1 MDEPLLLEERP
12 REDSPLLLEETVNRR
27 EMTASSFYQR
37 HCIYLPAMMGWFI
50 CSAALS
56 SYNKIIFGE
65 NHGHFPCPLLLT
77 SIHFLVQ
84 WIFSFTTSAAFP
96 EFFGGSMVKMM
107 SWKTFLGVSIPCGLI
122 TAVDVG
128 LSNLS
133 LVRISITFFTMIKS
147 SSPIW
152 VLISAFLFGL
162 EKVTCSLMTV
172 GMLIVAGELLTAFGE
187 VEFDTVGFFLCLTAA
202 VCSGI
207 RWTLVQLKLNKLDP
221 PLKGSVVVMRVLSP
235 SMFFCMLFLSFVI
248 ERPMEKLGPDQGD
261 YFSNF
266 ENGVKTVCLG
276 LTGAFIAIAMVLCEF
291 WLILKS
297 NAIVLMIGGV
307 IKELITIL
315 VGVTIFGDQL
325 NVINISGIIVVF
337 MGVFLYKATLHLN
350 NAEKDISNENE
361 SNPDFTRINSN
372 DVYEDE
378 PPTSNSLL
386 SKKSKK
392 SSDPDLALKYTIDD
406 SDEDDDMH
414 EMNSDLMRRSNG
426 ASAFELDG
434 RDEEKLQII

>member
-1 MDEPLLLEERP
+1 
-12 REDSPLLLEETVNRR
+12 
-27 EMTASSFYQR
+27 MTTSSFYQK
-37 HCIYLPAMMGWFI
+37 HCVYLPAMAGWFI

-77 SIHFLVQ
+77 SIHFVIQ
-84 WIFSFTTSAAFP
+84 WIFSFTASAAFP
-96 EFFGGSMVKMM
+96 EFFGGTVVKMM

-122 TAVDVG
+122 TALDVG

-152 VLISAFLFGL
+152 VLLSAFLFGL
-162 EKVTCSLMTV
+162 EKVTCTLVAV
-172 GMLIVAGELLTAFGE
+172 GGLIVAGELLTAFGE
-187 VEFDTVGFFLCLTAA
+187 VEFDTVGFFLCLSAA

-207 RWTLVQLKLNKLDP
+207 RWTLVQFKLNKLDP

-235 SMFFCMLFLSFVI
+235 SMFICMLFLSLVI
-248 ERPMEKLGPDQGD
+248 ETPIEKLGPQHGD

-266 ENGVKTVCLG
+266 ENGFKTLSLG
-276 LTGAFIAIAMVLCEF
+276 LIGAFIAIAMVLCEF

-307 IKELITIL
+307 LKELITIL
-315 VGVTIFGDQL
+315 VGVTIFGDAL
-325 NVINISGIIVVF
+325 NVINISGIVVVF
-337 MGVFLYKATLHLN
+337 LGVFLYKATLHLN
-350 NAEKDISNENE
+350 NSEKDPGTESE
-361 SNPDFTRINSN
+361 SNRHFTRINSD

-378 PPTSNSLL
+378 PPTLNSLF

-392 SSDPDLALKYTIDD
+392 NSDPDLALKFTIDD
-406 SDEDDDMH
+406 LDEDGNVHD
-414 EMNSDLMRRSNG
+414 DLMRRNNG

>member
-1 MDEPLLLEERP
+1 M
-12 REDSPLLLEETVNRR
+12 
-27 EMTASSFYQR
+27 SSVIDTTKQPFDL
-37 HCIYLPAMMGWFI
+37 IYLPLI
-50 CSAALS
+50 S
-56 SYNKIIFGE
+56 
-65 NHGHFPCPLLLT
+65 
-77 SIHFLVQ
+77 
-84 WIFSFTTSAAFP
+84 WIVSLC
-96 EFFGGSMVKMM
+96 V
-107 SWKTFLGVSIPCGLI
+107 GVSIPCGLI
-122 TAVDVG
+122 TALDVG

-152 VLISAFLFGL
+152 VLLSAFLFGL
-162 EKVTCSLMTV
+162 EKVTCSLLAV
-172 GMLIVAGELLTAFGE
+172 GVLIVAGELLTAFGE

-235 SMFFCMLFLSFVI
+235 SMFICMLFLSIVI
-248 ERPMEKLGPDQGD
+248 ESPMKRLGPDQGD

-266 ENGVKTVCLG
+266 ENGFKTICLG

-325 NVINISGIIVVF
+325 NVINISGIVVVF
-337 MGVFLYKATLHLN
+337 MGVFLYKVTLHMN
-350 NAEKDISNENE
+350 YAEKDISNENE

-378 PPTSNSLL
+378 PPKTNSFLH
-386 SKKSKK
+386 KKSKK
-392 SSDPDLALKYTIDD
+392 NSDPDLALKFTIDD
-406 SDEDDDMH
+406 LDEDDMH

-426 ASAFELDG
+426 ASAFEVDG
-434 RDEEKLQII
+434 RDTEKLQII

>member
-1 MDEPLLLEERP
+1 M
-12 REDSPLLLEETVNRR
+12 
-27 EMTASSFYQR
+27 SF
-37 HCIYLPAMMGWFI
+37 F
-50 CSAALS
+50 LS
-56 SYNKIIFGE
+56 SRFSISYLCTTNIIDCY
-65 NHGHFPCPLLLT
+65 P
-77 SIHFLVQ
+77 SV
-84 WIFSFTTSAAFP
+84 
-96 EFFGGSMVKMM
+96 
-107 SWKTFLGVSIPCGLI
+107 GVSIPCGLI
-122 TAVDVG
+122 TALDVG

-152 VLISAFLFGL
+152 VLLSAFLFGL
-162 EKVTCSLMTV
+162 EKVTCSLVAV
-172 GMLIVAGELLTAFGE
+172 GGLIVAGELLTAFGE
-187 VEFDTVGFFLCLTAA
+187 VEFDTIGFFLCLSAA

-207 RWTLVQLKLNKLDP
+207 RWTLVQFKLNKLDP

-235 SMFFCMLFLSFVI
+235 SMFIFMLFLSLVI
-248 ERPMEKLGPDQGD
+248 ERPMEKLGPEHGD

-266 ENGVKTVCLG
+266 ENGLKTISLG

-315 VGVTIFGDQL
+315 VGVTLFGDQL
-325 NVINISGIIVVF
+325 NVINISGIVVVF
-337 MGVFLYKATLHLN
+337 LGVFLYKATLHLN
-350 NAEKDISNENE
+350 NSEKDPSIESEN
-361 SNPDFTRINSN
+361 NRNFTRINSD

-378 PPTSNSLL
+378 PPTLNSLF

-392 SSDPDLALKYTIDD
+392 NSDPDLALKFTIDD
-406 SDEDDDMH
+406 FDEDEEVHD
-414 EMNSDLMRRSNG
+414 DLMRRNNG